1 MVISSKNYTHSAS
14 EAVSKYLLKG
24 KSILFTTCIIITSF
38 INDMEFLEELGI
50 LDTIKNASYLF
61 LGLISGYCFWELCE
75 HYTGI
80 GISRINPIVFILA
93 LCWGASG
100 FFFLPPLSFTAN
112 QLIYYALPDWD
123 IPLSLWI
130 KLGFLQHRSWLFSS
144 VILPLALLIISRL
157 SERYFARKQWFL
169 SFIFHFIRDISI
181 GLSVG
186 SSAHLFGDF
195 SLQWIPVGDTSINIF
210 GWQKPVYFYIWL
222 VVNLLLGLGIPFL
235 AIASTQTVITAD
247 PNTTKV

>member
-1 MVISSKNYTHSAS
+1 
-14 EAVSKYLLKG
+14 
-24 KSILFTTCIIITSF
+24 
-38 INDMEFLEELGI
+38 
-50 LDTIKNASYLF
+50 
-61 LGLISGYCFWELCE
+61 LCE
-75 HYTGI
+75 HYAGI

-100 FFFLPPLSFTAN
+100 FFFLPPISFAAN

-144 VILPLALLIISRL
+144 VILPLTLLIISGL
-157 SERYFARKQWFL
+157 SERYFARRQWLL
-169 SFIFHFIRDISI
+169 SFIFNIIRDISI

-195 SLQWIPVGDTSINIF
+195 SLQWIPVGDTNINIF
-210 GWQKPVYFYIWL
+210 DWQNPVYLYLWL

-235 AIASTQTVITAD
+235 TIASIQTVIANNQ
-247 PNTTKV
+247 NTTKV